1 MRSST
6 LLLSAALLLL
16 ARPVAAQAGAS
27 RAPARDPAEVRR
39 AFTAY
44 DSTFQTQDP
53 AGIAAWFLPN
63 GELGSVGH
71 PPVVGPD
78 SIAATLRRFA
88 DFKLLASRLTPD
100 SMRNSADSA
109 WVAGRYWQRVRL
121 PAGDT
126 VEAHGTFTMT
136 WAWVPSV
143 GWRLRRLVT
152 DP

>member
-1 MRSST
+1 MRFARYLLT
-6 LLLSAALLLL
+6 L
-16 ARPVAAQAGAS
+16 VAAAPLAAQ
-27 RAPARDPAEVRR
+27 APARDPAEVER
-39 AFTAY
+39 ALAAY
-44 DSTFQTQDP
+44 DSTFRTQDP
-53 AGIAAWFLPN
+53 TGIAAWFLPT
-63 GELGSVGH
+63 GEMGSVGH

-88 DFKLLASRLTPD
+88 GFHLLASRLTPRTI
-100 SMRNSADSA
+100 SNSADSA
-109 WVAGRYWQRVRL
+109 WIEGNYWQRVRL

-126 VEAHGTFTMT
+126 VEAQGTFTMT